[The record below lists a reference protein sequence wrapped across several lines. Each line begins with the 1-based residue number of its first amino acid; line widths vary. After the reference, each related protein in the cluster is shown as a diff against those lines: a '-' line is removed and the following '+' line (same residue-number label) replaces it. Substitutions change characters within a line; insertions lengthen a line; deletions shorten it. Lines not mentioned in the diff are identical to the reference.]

1 MRRSEIDAYE
11 VFCGIDVGKTSNYAV
26 VLDRFGDAPLIRR
39 SLAQDEAEIRSLLA
53 EVSALGRPLVTV
65 DQFGT
70 FGRLVVAVAE
80 REGVDVAH
88 IPPRKFKQVAE
99 TYDEGKSD
107 AKDAF
112 IIADTSR
119 SQPRNIVPVAARDD
133 ALAEVRVVSTA
144 RDDAVRERTR
154 LYNRLHDLI
163 CQACPALEAVFAKQ
177 KLHNELELMLVARY
191 GGPNG
196 FRRSGRARA
205 SKWAGGLKH
214 HKNTG
219 PAKVGEIFDAIGR
232 QTVAMPASEAIER
245 QARKVAKRILELEA
259 EEDALNEELER
270 LSSTLPEVALLRS
283 VPGIGKVYGA
293 VMAAE
298 IGDISKF
305 PSASHLASY
314 GGIAP
319 VREESG
325 TSVHKSR
332 KRKGG
337 NRRLKNAFIQSAQ
350 AAVTHDDR
358 ARAYYDKKRAEGKS
372 HKQALR
378 ALARRRVDVIYA
390 LLANGEFYKSSVAAE

>member
-163 CQACPALEAVFAKQ
+163 CQACPALDAVFAKQ

-293 VMAAE
+293 VITRRLLGRQIAR
-298 IGDISKF
+298 
-305 PSASHLASY
+305 ASGPEDGVSVEQRRFRLGLLQH
-314 GGIAP
+314 GGF
-319 VREESG
+319 VRGTLG
-325 TSVHKSR
+325 TSYSCPTSR
-332 KRKGG
+332 SR
-337 NRRLKNAFIQSAQ
+337 
-350 AAVTHDDR
+350 
-358 ARAYYDKKRAEGKS
+358 
-372 HKQALR
+372 
-378 ALARRRVDVIYA
+378 
-390 LLANGEFYKSSVAAE
+390 